1 MKGCLDVPPS
11 TVYLL
16 MYQPGKC
23 SANCQFCSQARSSTG
38 RSDHLSRVTWPAFA
52 IDDVVSSIHKCERN
66 GIIKRICIQ
75 AVNYQEAFEDTVH
88 ILETIRSKVTLPISL
103 SCQPFNEEQLQTLFD
118 LGLDRVA
125 IPLDAATEEVFSKVK
140 GQLSG
145 GPYSWHRHLSTLRSA
160 VEIFGEGHVSTH
172 LIVGLGES
180 DAELIIMI
188 QMMVDTGI
196 NPGLFA
202 FTPIQGTLLEKS
214 SQPSLVRY
222 RRIQVARYLIASG
235 KAKYSMMKFGP
246 EGNLVDCGI
255 PLGDLNEISASGE
268 PFLTSGCPDCN
279 RPFYNE
285 KAGGPFYN
293 YPRKPTRDEI
303 SQIITEMSFR
313 EG

>member
-1 MKGCLDVPPS
+1 
-11 TVYLL
+11 
-16 MYQPGKC
+16 MYQHGKC

-38 RSDHLSRVTWPAFA
+38 RSDRLSRVTWPAFA
-52 IDDVVSSIHKCERN
+52 IDDVASSIQKCERN
-66 GIIKRICIQ
+66 GHIKRICIQ
-75 AVNYQEAFEDTVH
+75 AVNHQNAFADTVH
-88 ILETIRSKVTLPISL
+88 ILETIRSKVTLPISV
-103 SCQPFNEEQLQTLFD
+103 SCQPFDEEQLQTLFG

-180 DAELIIMI
+180 DAELIMMI
-188 QMMVDTGI
+188 QMMVDMGI

-222 RRIQVARYLIASG
+222 RRIQAARYLIASG
-235 KAKYSMMKFGP
+235 KAKYSTMKFGA

-293 YPRKPTRDEI
+293 YPRKPTQDEI
-303 SQIITEMSFR
+303 SQIITEMSFH

>member
-1 MKGCLDVPPS
+1 
-11 TVYLL
+11 
-16 MYQPGKC
+16 
-23 SANCQFCSQARSSTG
+23 
-38 RSDHLSRVTWPAFA
+38 
-52 IDDVVSSIHKCERN
+52 
-66 GIIKRICIQ
+66 
-75 AVNYQEAFEDTVH
+75 
-88 ILETIRSKVTLPISL
+88 LETIRSKVTLPISL
-103 SCQPFNEEQLQTLFD
+103 SCQPFGEEQLQTLFD